1 MRVHSVYH
9 VRTAGMMG
17 GDMIVTVVKCGGEE
31 AFGAVRTNVI
41 FGDSVGFRFIF
52 FGGNI

>member
-9 VRTAGMMG
+9 VRAAGMMG
-17 GDMIVTVVKCGGEE
+17 GDMIVMVKCGGEE

-41 FGDSVGFRFIF
+41 FGDFVGFRFIF